1 MLELGK
7 LEIYKLSLKL
17 SDIIWQIY
25 IYLSNDLKY
34 NIGSQVIRS
43 IDSIGANIAEGY
55 GRFHY
60 KDSVKFYYNARGSL
74 WESKH
79 WIHLLYKR
87 SLIEKKEYEQ
97 IIKNLEV
104 LGKKLNGFIKSVKNK
119 NETNNKLQITNKLNS
134 KEFL

>member
-1 MLELGK
+1 LELGK
-7 LEIYKLSLKL
+7 LEVYKLSLKL

-25 IYLSNDLKY
+25 IDLSNDLKY

-87 SLIEKKEYEQ
+87 NLIEKKEYEQ
-97 IIKNLEV
+97 IIKKLEV

-119 NETNNKLQITNKLNS
+119 NNTNNKLQITNRLNS
-134 KEFL
+134 KEIL